1 MEASKEFNRFGLQLI
16 QDIEVRG
23 ETLDE
28 LLRSVLSPF
37 KGETRVRLRAFL
49 DEAVSE
55 RVSDAELRKLWDATP
70 SDIFFY
76 DASELRKMLTAAR
89 DRL

>member
-1 MEASKEFNRFGLQLI
+1 MDVSQEFKTFGLRFI
-16 QDIEVRG
+16 QDIELRG

-37 KGETRVRLRAFL
+37 RGDARGRLRAFL
-49 DEAVSE
+49 DEAVSA
-55 RVSDAELRKLWDATP
+55 RVSDAELQKLWEATP
-70 SDIFFY
+70 SDIFFH
-76 DASELRKMLTAAR
+76 DAGELRKMLTAAR